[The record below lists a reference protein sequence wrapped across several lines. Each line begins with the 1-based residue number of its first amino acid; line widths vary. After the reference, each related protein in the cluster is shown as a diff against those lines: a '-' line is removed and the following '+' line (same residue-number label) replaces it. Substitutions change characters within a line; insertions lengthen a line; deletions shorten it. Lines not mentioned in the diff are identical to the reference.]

1 MCSYK
6 ILTVTDHIG
15 VTQDGFCPGLVYAL
29 AGIQVKIRLIS
40 WSFLSL
46 PIDRCKFCSVLIGH
60 EKLKQYF
67 LIGYQWPHARVPDI
81 TL

>member
-40 WSFLSL
+40 
-46 PIDRCKFCSVLIGH
+46 
-60 EKLKQYF
+60 
-67 LIGYQWPHARVPDI
+67 
-81 TL
+81 